1 MMRRFIVLLIAIF
14 FLPLTATAQSR
25 WQPELR
31 VGLFSAA
38 TVTLKFSEPIA
49 VGDLK
54 IEVDEPIA
62 ISIVDGKISIGKKI
76 IDGSELELRP
86 KDDAMIREMITTIDG
101 KKYPGTVKLVLKNN
115 QLVVINLTTAD
126 EYLRG
131 VIPGEMPTSWH
142 LEALKAQTIA
152 ARTFALKNRRRH
164 AADGYDLCSTTHCQ
178 VYKDLSAAVESSDAA
193 IEATFGEVLMYNGAL
208 INATFHSDSGGMTE
222 DAAEV
227 WGQAVPY
234 LIAVEDFDTK
244 TYPWNK
250 KIAVKDF
257 VAALGS
263 DIGTLKAI
271 KLSALEIGRGAA
283 DRSSSGRVKFLIA
296 VGSKGEVKITGVE
309 MRTKFKLQST
319 LFDAKLNGDA
329 VEINGYGF
337 GHGVGMAQYGAKD
350 YADNGVGSADIVTH
364 YYKGAAIKKAYGFL
378 PPWTKKN

>member
-62 ISIVDGKISIGKKI
+62 ISIVDGKISIGKTI

-234 LIAVEDFDTK
+234 LVSVDEFDTK

-250 KIAVKDF
+250 KIAAKDF
-257 VAALGS
+257 VAALGK
-263 DIGTLKAI
+263 DIGELRSI

-364 YYKGAAIKKAYGFL
+364 YYKGATIKKAYGFL